1 MGGGKERKAS
11 MQMQTQIANDQN
23 ATSKE
28 YLNLAKQEQ
37 ANRTELQQPSIDHYM
52 KLISGNPSER
62 MNAVAV
68 PLGDLAKTTKSA
80 REAAYETSPRGAA
93 RDFALSQIPMQQ
105 SSQAAELLNTAY
117 NSAFP
122 ALSGLGT
129 EAGQVGLQQTGAGM
143 RSGEAAGQTNQSV
156 MNAQQQAK
164 ASQLGMIGSLAGLGA
179 SAATGGFGGAAKA
192 AAGGAKAASSFDPIK
207 FLQTPGALRSF

>member
-11 MQMQTQIANDQN
+11 MQMQTDLAKQQN
-23 ATSKE
+23 ATSQE

-37 ANRTELQQPSIDHYM
+37 AQRTALQQPSIDHYM

-80 REAAYETSPRGAA
+80 REATYDTTPRGAA
-93 RDFALSQIPMQQ
+93 RDFALSQLPMQQ
-105 SSQAAELLNTAY
+105 SSQSAELLNKAY

-122 ALSGLGT
+122 ALSNLGT

-143 RSGEAAGQTNQSV
+143 RSGEAAAGTNAGIMQ
-156 MNAQQQAK
+156 NQQQQK

-179 SAATGGFGGAAKA
+179 SAATGGFSGAAKA
-192 AAGGAKAASSFDPIK
+192 AAGGAKAATSFDPIK